1 MPTRSPLRHQ
11 VVHGHEPA
19 DLEGGKAEEQD
30 DSPSEAARQ
39 YSIDERPQ
47 DRTCKSKQDDEF
59 NPPGVRHGGILLH
72 DRVRRGRAPPR
83 AGPLTGDRDA
93 SACLGWPRSRSD
105 VRDGRDSARES
116 NAIAT
121 NRPSG
126 ARVGAADAGREGCQ
140 VAVNG
145 EGSSDPRLVVTIG
158 TVTALLQD
166 GVIDTGHRAA
176 PPLAGPGPHA
186 IGVAAREGPRLAGQ
200 PVHGPDLRD
209 LLAPGAER
217 VRAVAG
223 AQARMIDRACDRTEP
238 TPRPVRY
245 RSRCRTYRPVRPGS
259 LLAQP
264 SSRNRSRT
272 SLRTSLLT
280 GWIPVE
286 TGTPN
291 SV

>member
-1 MPTRSPLRHQ
+1 MTSSIPPGYGMGASCSMIAFGGVGHHREQGRSPVTATHPL
-11 VVHGHEPA
+11 VSA
-19 DLEGGKAEEQD
+19 
-30 DSPSEAARQ
+30 
-39 YSIDERPQ
+39 
-47 DRTCKSKQDDEF
+47 
-59 NPPGVRHGGILLH
+59 
-72 DRVRRGRAPPR
+72 GRAPDRMSETGATAHESRMPSPR
-83 AGPLTGDRDA
+83 TDLLAHVWA
-93 SACLGWPRSRSD
+93 PRTP
-105 VRDGRDSARES
+105 G
-116 NAIAT
+116 
-121 NRPSG
+121 G
-126 ARVGAADAGREGCQ
+126 KGCQ
-140 VAVNG
+140 GAVNG

-223 AQARMIDRACDRTEP
+223 GQARMIDRACDRTEP